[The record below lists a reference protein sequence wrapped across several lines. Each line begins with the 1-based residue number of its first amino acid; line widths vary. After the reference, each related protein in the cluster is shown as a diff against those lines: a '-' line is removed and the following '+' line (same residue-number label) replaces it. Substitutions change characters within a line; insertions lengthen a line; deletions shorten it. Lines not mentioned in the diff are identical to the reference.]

1 MISTFQALAVAAIAL
16 LPGAMYVWGFEA
28 TVGGRWGVQLADR
41 IPRFFGYSAIF
52 HALLS
57 PATYWLYANY
67 YIRPKHVE
75 EGRPL
80 PLWLWA
86 VAIGYVVVP
95 YVTGRVLGAGAQK
108 ERRWAT
114 LLTGTAHAP
123 RAWDDLL
130 SRQPVAWVRIK
141 LKSDPWIGGAFALD
155 RHGRRSY
162 AAGYPHEQDLYL
174 AEQAEVDP
182 ETGDFQLDDDGNVV
196 LLGRGVL
203 LRWSEIEYLT
213 FTEAEW

>member
-28 TVGGRWGVQLADR
+28 TVGGRWGIQLADR

-52 HALLS
+52 HVLLS
-57 PATYWLYANY
+57 PATYWFYANY
-67 YIRPKHVE
+67 IHRKHFE

-86 VAIGYVVVP
+86 VAIGYVVLP
-95 YVTGRVLGAGAQK
+95 YLTGRAIGAGVQN
-108 ERRWAT
+108 EQGWAT
-114 LLTGTAHAP
+114 FLAGTAHAP
-123 RAWDDLL
+123 RAWDHLL
-130 SRQPVAWVRIK
+130 SGAPVAWVRIK
-141 LKSDPWIGGAFALD
+141 LKSGPWIGGAFALD

-162 AAGYPHEQDLYL
+162 AAGYPNEQDLYL
-174 AEQAEVDP
+174 AEQAKVDS
-182 ETGDFQLDDDGNVV
+182 ETGDFELDSDGYVS

-203 LRWSEIEYLT
+203 IRWSEIEYLT
-213 FTEAEW
+213 FTDAER

>member
-28 TVGGRWGVQLADR
+28 TVGGRWGIQLSDR

-57 PATYWLYANY
+57 PATYWFYAN
-67 YIRPKHVE
+67 YIRPKHLE

-86 VAIGYVVVP
+86 VAIGYAVLP
-95 YVTGRVLGAGAQK
+95 YLTGRAIGGGVK
-108 ERRWAT
+108 REWRWAT
-114 LLTGTAHAP
+114 ALAGKARAP
-123 RAWDDLL
+123 RAWDHLL
-130 SRQPVAWVRIK
+130 SGEPIAWIRIK
-141 LKSDPWIGGAFALD
+141 LKAGPWIGGAFALD
-155 RHGRRSY
+155 RRGRRSY
-162 AAGYPHEQDLYL
+162 AAGYPNEQDLYL
-174 AEQAEVDP
+174 SEQAKVDP
-182 ETGDFQLDDDGNVV
+182 ETGDFELDGDRNVT

-203 LRWSEIEYLT
+203 IRWSEIEYLT
-213 FTEAEW
+213 FTDADR